1 MILIGLALG
10 SFHCRQLEEMALDY
24 ILARKQADILRREKG
39 YALQEE
45 CRGNVL
51 VPKIKRGGRE
61 RGPESK
67 GNMTAEILIEGGSV
81 WQGQCP

>member
-1 MILIGLALG
+1 MRRIVDLNRAGTGFVALG

-61 RGPESK
+61 
-67 GNMTAEILIEGGSV
+67 
-81 WQGQCP
+81 